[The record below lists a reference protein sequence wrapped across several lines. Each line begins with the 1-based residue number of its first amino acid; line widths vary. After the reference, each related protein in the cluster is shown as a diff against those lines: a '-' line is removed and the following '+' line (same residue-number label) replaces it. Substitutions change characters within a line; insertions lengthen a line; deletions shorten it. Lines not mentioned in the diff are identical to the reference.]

1 MIIDTEMGILLQPK
15 TSFQESK
22 LNEVAGCLDYEGT
35 AKTIDAD
42 QIAGA
47 LIQLISLP
55 NVHINHL
62 NRVAQAIT

>member
-1 MIIDTEMGILLQPK
+1 MAPQNIRHPYLL
-15 TSFQESK
+15 SDR
-22 LNEVAGCLDYEGT
+22 LLDYEGT